1 VTEGKRPPGAPP
13 LRREAAK
20 KERTFAP
27 AGYPAPGLKGDIS
40 ILPRE
45 GTFLFCLDT
54 QDPDGIVTGSGPDG
68 RQACPDPLV
77 P

>member
-1 VTEGKRPPGAPP
+1 M
-13 LRREAAK
+13 RREAAK

-45 GTFLFCLDT
+45 GTFLFCLDRMVRT
-54 QDPDGIVTGSGPDG
+54 
-68 RQACPDPLV
+68 L
-77 P
+77 